1 MCLANEQ
8 WVRCK
13 GTERQHPWYDTSAC
27 NLLILANLL
36 IHNALFSWR
45 SSTCSSGNCKTLLLS
60 LKDEAAHLYDP
71 PRAYGHPKNLQHLY
85 GSAQVQV
92 HLTKAN
98 KKTKH
103 VNSGLSEFPCFSV
116 GWWRHLWWTGASI
129 ISSSFWL
136 LGQIIRN
143 STCECMFPNR
153 PNLLSLP
160 EFRWANTPPQKRRK
174 IWINGLRVEATQQR
188 QPITIQDASSEVG
201 ISHSV
206 CSQYKV
212 VCSCWHLGS
221 GQKMRSL
228 KYVYVSKQWP
238 EPAVRRR
245 KQVWFGTKKIVSKDF
260 LQTSRKNRQK
270 QERHECSPSV

>member
-103 VNSGLSEFPCFSV
+103 VISGLSEFPCFSV

-129 ISSSFWL
+129 ISWL
-136 LGQIIRN
+136 CI
-143 STCECMFPNR
+143 
-153 PNLLSLP
+153 
-160 EFRWANTPPQKRRK
+160 QKVHFGYLDR
-174 IWINGLRVEATQQR
+174 
-188 QPITIQDASSEVG
+188 SSEIPHVNACFQIDQICCLCQSSDG
-201 ISHSV
+201 LTHPL
-206 CSQYKV
+206 KR
-212 VCSCWHLGS
+212 GE
-221 GQKMRSL
+221 RS
-228 KYVYVSKQWP
+228 
-238 EPAVRRR
+238 E
-245 KQVWFGTKKIVSKDF
+245 
-260 LQTSRKNRQK
+260 
-270 QERHECSPSV
+270 

>member
-1 MCLANEQ
+1 MFLCWLMKAPLVN
-8 WVRCK
+8 WCFYHLLTLY
-13 GTERQHPWYDTSAC
+13 TE
-27 NLLILANLL
+27 
-36 IHNALFSWR
+36 
-45 SSTCSSGNCKTLLLS
+45 
-60 LKDEAAHLYDP
+60 
-71 PRAYGHPKNLQHLY
+71 
-85 GSAQVQV
+85 
-92 HLTKAN
+92 
-98 KKTKH
+98 
-103 VNSGLSEFPCFSV
+103 
-116 GWWRHLWWTGASI
+116 
-129 ISSSFWL
+129 SSFWL

-245 KQVWFGTKKIVSKDF
+245 KQVWFGTKKIVSKDTF
-260 LQTSRKNRQK
+260 YKHQGKTDKSRKDMNAVLQFK
-270 QERHECSPSV
+270 PLKNVIYN